1 MDEKDKIIISSDTQ
15 RKNRVPPGQHLTDR
29 WPVLHYGPV
38 PRFDPAKWTLRIWG
52 LVKPERT
59 LSYEEFTALPRVK
72 VYSDIHCV
80 TTWSRLDNLWEG
92 VSTAV
97 IKDLTTLLPE
107 ARFVIVHAAGGFTT
121 NLTLEDFFQPD
132 VLIAMQHDPLR
143 SGVALVPHH
152 RNPLTEEHHL
162 EPITPEHG
170 GPVRLVVPRL
180 YFWKSAKWVTGIQF
194 TAEDIPGFWE
204 MNGYHNHGDPWT
216 EERYG

>member
-1 MDEKDKIIISSDTQ
+1 MDEKNNIIISPDTQ
-15 RKNRVPPGQHLTDR
+15 RENRVPPGQRVMDR
-29 WPVLHYGPV
+29 WPVLHYGSV
-38 PRFDPAKWTLRIWG
+38 PRFDPARWTLRIWG
-52 LVKPERT
+52 LVNPERS
-59 LSYEEFTALPRVK
+59 LSYAEFTALPRVK
-72 VYSDIHCV
+72 VFSDIHCV

-121 NLTLEDFFQPD
+121 NLTVEDFFQPD
-132 VLIAMQHDPLR
+132 VLFAMQHDPLR
-143 SGVALVPHH
+143 GGGLLAPRH
-152 RNPLTEEHHL
+152 RNPLEAEHHF

-180 YFWKSAKWVTGIQF
+180 YFWKSAKWVTGIEF
-194 TAEDIPGFWE
+194 TDRDVPGFWE